1 MPRLLKPGRLW
12 AICCTVE
19 VPAEVKDR
27 FLQLNKDFILE
38 PGHEQQL
45 LVFVDSTAETYSTE
59 SRVGENTA
67 SSSTSEFIGKGPDEC
82 SLLLQQLVR
91 AGSDIDYEDFVIFD
105 ARSLQDD
112 TVLVVGKEAL
122 TEDEEA
128 ECASVR
134 MIFEM
139 VYCSLLAYLAGSD
152 TSIEEDYEKSQMFAD
167 GVLRSPY
174 VCSCGVEH

>member
-1 MPRLLKPGRLW
+1 M
-12 AICCTVE
+12 
-19 VPAEVKDR
+19 
-27 FLQLNKDFILE
+27 LE

-45 LVFVDSTAETYSTE
+45 LVFVDSMAETYSTE
-59 SRVGENTA
+59 SRV
-67 SSSTSEFIGKGPDEC
+67 GPDEC

-91 AGSDIDYEDFVIFD
+91 AGSDIDYEQFVMFD

-122 TEDEEA
+122 TDDEEA
-128 ECASVR
+128 EDASVR

-139 VYCSLLAYLAGSD
+139 VYCSLLAYFLGSD
-152 TSIEEDYEKSQMFAD
+152 TSLEEDYEKSQMFAD